1 MLGLLV
7 AKNWFSVAKPHSL
20 DALASALMAVL
31 GRQAILNAIDRG
43 AITITPFDPLRVG
56 PASVD
61 LTLANSFR
69 VFRKVHEVVDV
80 DEHTDYRSFTEKV
93 DLDEGDH
100 ILIMPGETI
109 LGITQERLQLS
120 PGLCGWL
127 EGRSR
132 FARLGLMVHIS
143 APFMGPGIDS
153 QQVLEMS
160 NFGPA
165 PLAVHPGTPICQ
177 FIFQTLEERSSTRV
191 VLPVRANRA
200 SDQSWFS
207 CATPQAIRAPPP
219 PSGGVSL

>member
-1 MLGLLV
+1 M
-7 AKNWFSVAKPHSL
+7 S
-20 DALASALMAVL
+20 VL
-31 GRQAILNAIDRG
+31 GQQAILQAIKAG
-43 AITITPFDPLRVG
+43 TIKITPFDPALVG

-61 LTLANSFR
+61 LTLDRTIR
-69 VFRKVHEVVDV
+69 VFRKVHQVIDV
-80 DEHTDYRSFTEKV
+80 DESTDYREYTDKIEIAV
-93 DLDEGDH
+93 GQH

-109 LGITQERLQLS
+109 LGITRERLCLG

-165 PLAVHPGTPICQ
+165 PLAVSPGLPICQ
-177 FIFQTLEERSSTRV
+177 FVFQRLEGSEQYAGRFAGQT
-191 VLPVRANRA
+191 
-200 SDQSWFS
+200 DQTF
-207 CATPQAIRAPPP
+207 
-219 PSGGVSL
+219 